1 MTQHPSNQLL
11 AICASLQGQPAAAV
25 RFHLEPDTTSGLDD
39 IAKVQLRWRQVFSE
53 GRAEKLIGPL
63 QKEDLPVLWLSSDDQ
78 QACVVQSLS
87 VRGVNVLDD
96 ERHSH
101 SVDLK
106 QLERGTFIKLTVN
119 SGTQQIAQD
128 QEHPVSAGDWFKFA
142 IWKRRR
148 VFLDGGLATLLIS
161 LMALATSL
169 YTMQVY
175 DRVIPLSG
183 YSTLLVLSIGV
194 LLTIGFELML
204 RHARLLMIERACK
217 AIDQEISEVLLAKA
231 LSIRMDARPRS
242 IGTFAS
248 QIRQFESVRNFLT
261 STTLLVLAD
270 IPVALLFWAVIA
282 SIAGSLVIAPLI
294 CVPVAVIAG
303 VVFRHRLAKLTG
315 QQQKEVNRKNGLL
328 MEVVDGAE
336 SIKAAGAQ
344 WQFLGAWRKTLEQL
358 SSKELK
364 IKVLSNLSS
373 HLTQSVQQLSY
384 VLIVA
389 LGSIAVIRGDLTMGG
404 LIACSIISSRAIQPL
419 AQLPATL
426 LQWESAKASLM
437 TLDAMMALPDDRAP
451 DQHLS
456 TPQEFKGVMRLHEL
470 EFGYQPGVRVL
481 SCPNLTFEAGERTAI
496 LGSVGSGK
504 STMIKILSGLY
515 MPSKGKYFVDQM
527 DAFQLSPE
535 FLNAYIAYLPQD
547 VRLFAGTLRSNL
559 TLGLGLVA
567 DSEIMRIAQGCGLG
581 SLIANH
587 PKGLDLDIQ
596 EGGRGLSGGQRQLV
610 GIARILL
617 SKPKVALLDE
627 PTASMDNNLEVQ
639 VLQFFFQNLPP
650 TTGVILTTHK
660 IQALRHVT
668 RVMLMDQGRVALD
681 GPRDEIMRK
690 IGAAA

>member
-11 AICASLQGQPAAAV
+11 AICASLLGQSAAAV
-25 RFHLEPDTTSGLDD
+25 RFNGEPDTTSALDE
-39 IAKVQLRWRQVFSE
+39 IARVQLRWRQVFSE
-53 GRAEKLIGPL
+53 GRAEKLILPL

-87 VRGVNVLDD
+87 VRGANVLDD
-96 ERHSH
+96 EGHSH
-101 SVDLK
+101 SVDLT
-106 QLERGTFIKLTVN
+106 QLERGTFIKMAIN
-119 SGTQQIAQD
+119 SSTQIAQH
-128 QEHPVSAGDWFKFA
+128 QEQPVSAGDWFKFA

-303 VVFRHRLAKLTG
+303 IVFRHRLAKLTG

-344 WQFLGAWRKTLEQL
+344 WQFIGAWRKTLEQL

-389 LGSIAVIRGDLTMGG
+389 LGSMAVIRGDLTMGG

-437 TLDAMMALPDDRAP
+437 TLDAMMALPNDRTP

-456 TPQEFKGVMRLHEL
+456 TPQEFKGVMRLQEL

-481 SCPNLTFEAGERTAI
+481 SCPNLIFEAGERTAV

-504 STMIKILSGLY
+504 STLIKILSGLY

-527 DAFQLSPE
+527 DAFQLAPE
-535 FLNAYIAYLPQD
+535 FLNGYIAYLPQD

-559 TLGLGLVA
+559 TLGLGLVS
-567 DSEIMRIAQGCGLG
+567 DSEIMKIAQGCGLG
-581 SLIANH
+581 PLIANH

>member
-11 AICASLQGQPAAAV
+11 AICASLLGQSAAAV
-25 RFHLEPDTTSGLDD
+25 RFNSEPDTTSALDE
-39 IAKVQLRWRQVFSE
+39 IARVQLRWRQVFSE
-53 GRAEKLIGPL
+53 GRAEKLILPL

-87 VRGVNVLDD
+87 VRGANVLDD
-96 ERHSH
+96 EGHSH
-101 SVDLK
+101 SVDLT
-106 QLERGTFIKLTVN
+106 QLERGTFIKMAIN
-119 SGTQQIAQD
+119 SSTQIAQH
-128 QEHPVSAGDWFKFA
+128 QEQPVSAGDWFKFA

-303 VVFRHRLAKLTG
+303 IVFRHRLAKLTG

-344 WQFLGAWRKTLEQL
+344 WQFIGAWRKTLEQL

-389 LGSIAVIRGDLTMGG
+389 LGSMAVIRGDLTMGG

-456 TPQEFKGVMRLHEL
+456 TPQEFKGVMRLQEL

-481 SCPNLTFEAGERTAI
+481 SCPNLIFEAGERTAV

-504 STMIKILSGLY
+504 STLIKILSGLY

-527 DAFQLSPE
+527 DAFQLAPE
-535 FLNAYIAYLPQD
+535 FLNGYIAYLPQD

-559 TLGLGLVA
+559 TLGLGLVS